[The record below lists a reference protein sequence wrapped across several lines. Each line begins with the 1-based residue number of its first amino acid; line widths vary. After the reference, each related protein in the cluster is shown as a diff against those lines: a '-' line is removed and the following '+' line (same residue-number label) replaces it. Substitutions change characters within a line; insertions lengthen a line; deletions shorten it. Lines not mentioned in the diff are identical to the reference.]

1 MAERIQPFWWFIG
14 FTEGELDVRVF
25 NMVVN
30 DVSYIEGA
38 LVEIIQ
44 ASIVIKSG
52 YTDVNGTYKTVL
64 GAGTYTIRI
73 SKTGWQTIEKTETL
87 SYPSELMVNLPCGY
101 PAPYISGIGAIST
114 IGAFPNPT
122 ITATVS
128 IERNISSATN
138 TISESVSVTVT

>member
-1 MAERIQPFWWFIG
+1 MTERLQPFWWFIG

-25 NMVVN
+25 NMVV
-30 DVSYIEGA
+30 DDISYIEGA

-44 ASIVIKSG
+44 DSTVIKSG
-52 YTDVNGTYKTVL
+52 YTDANGKYTTVL

-87 SYPSELMVNLPCGY
+87 AYPTELMVNLPTGY
-101 PAPYISGIGAIST
+101 PSPYISGIGAIST
-114 IGAFPNPT
+114 LGAFPNPT
-122 ITATVS
+122 ITATASV
-128 IERNISSATN
+128 EQNVASATN